1 MRQKRENS
9 LRKTYFLTIKDVF
22 GGALVLVNFKEIYI
36 FFVLLFLF
44 NFQAHLLIEQFSHH
58 DSFNSLLP
66 GGNKKVAHT

>member
-9 LRKTYFLTIKDVF
+9 LRKIYFLTIKDVF

-44 NFQAHLLIEQFSHH
+44 NF
-58 DSFNSLLP
+58 
-66 GGNKKVAHT
+66 

>member
-9 LRKTYFLTIKDVF
+9 LRKTYFLTIKYVF

-44 NFQAHLLIEQFSHH
+44 NF
-58 DSFNSLLP
+58 
-66 GGNKKVAHT
+66 